1 MQKSR
6 SSVPD
11 TVSNQRQVRP
21 STLTQQMVV
30 FCMRADPEPED
41 IIAFPNPDRPI
52 VQPDASREDRAGG
65 MDLPETQA
73 RMMRILLE
81 QRVGLPGLL
90 ANMLGQG
97 PVQHPELRHQKRVHS
112 SSTSSLLA
120 RPAPPRPEPHPPCGR
135 EGRPT

>member
-41 IIAFPNPDRPI
+41 IIAFQNPDRPI

-97 PVQHPELRHQKRVHS
+97 PVQHPELRHQKE
-112 SSTSSLLA
+112 TS
-120 RPAPPRPEPHPPCGR
+120 
-135 EGRPT
+135 RPTPPGIVQR